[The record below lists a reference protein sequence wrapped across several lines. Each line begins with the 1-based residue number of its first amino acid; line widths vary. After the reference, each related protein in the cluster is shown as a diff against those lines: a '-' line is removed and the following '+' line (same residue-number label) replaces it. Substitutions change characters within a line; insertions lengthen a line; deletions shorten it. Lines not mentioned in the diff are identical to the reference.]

1 MIFDLLSLIP
11 EELEPYLNAS
21 VLGRARAAGLITVRL
36 RNIRDFASDR
46 HHVVDDLPYGG
57 GDGMVMMAGPVVAAL
72 ESLPPHPAAPVI
84 ILNPKGRVFN
94 QDLARELALLPRLI
108 LVCGRYEGIDQR
120 VSDLKADMEISLGDF
135 ILTGGELA
143 ALSVI
148 DAVSR
153 LLPGVLGGEN
163 SAAEDSF
170 SSGLLEYPHY
180 TRPAEFRG
188 LKVPDILLSGH
199 HANIARWRRRES
211 LRLTEKRR
219 PDLLDKTALSRE
231 DIEFLDSLRP
241 PEGRADN

>member
-1 MIFDLLSLIP
+1 MIFDLLSLMP
-11 EELEPYLNAS
+11 EELKPYLEAS
-21 VLGRARAAGLITVRL
+21 ILGRAQAAGLITVRL
-36 RNIRDFASDR
+36 RNIRDFAADR

-57 GDGMVMMAGPVVAAL
+57 GSGMVMMAGPVVAAL
-72 ESLPPHPAAPVI
+72 ESLPLFPPGPVI
-84 ILNPKGRVFN
+84 LLSPKGRVFN
-94 QDLARELALLPRLI
+94 QALAEELALLPRLV

-153 LLPGVLGGEN
+153 LLPGVLGGES

-170 SSGLLEYPHY
+170 SAGLLEYPHY

-188 LKVPDILLSGH
+188 LRVPEVLLSGH
-199 HANIARWRRRES
+199 HANIARWRRQES
-211 LRLTEKRR
+211 LRLTKERR

-231 DIEFLDSLRP
+231 DIKFLNSLRP
-241 PEGRADN
+241 GQQRPGG